1 MSSFVTS
8 HKYEHGGVDAPHSL
22 FYPVPLTMFDDTKT
36 ISSLAV
42 PVATAVSLIVLAK
55 YLKSR
60 HSPSKSKFP
69 YPPGP
74 KGLPLIGN
82 TLDLP
87 RGVPIWEGFT
97 QMAEK
102 YRTSMVLTIW

>member
-1 MSSFVTS
+1 MR
-8 HKYEHGGVDAPHSL
+8 PIL

-36 ISSLAV
+36 LSSLAV